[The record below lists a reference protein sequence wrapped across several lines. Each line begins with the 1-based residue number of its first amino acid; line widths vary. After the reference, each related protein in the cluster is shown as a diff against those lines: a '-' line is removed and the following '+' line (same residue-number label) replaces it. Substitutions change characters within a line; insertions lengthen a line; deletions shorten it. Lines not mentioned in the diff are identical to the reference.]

1 VNSTEFIDRYLLTTN
16 EKLVELTRTK
26 GREYANDTDQLANFK
41 RLGRMLGLDPAQVAF
56 VYLMK
61 HIDALSSHLRDQDK
75 ELSEPISGRI
85 DDAILYLILIK
96 AQLDE

>member
-1 VNSTEFIDRYLLTTN
+1 
-16 EKLVELTRTK
+16 
-26 GREYANDTDQLANFK
+26 
-41 RLGRMLGLDPAQVAF
+41 MLGLDPAQVAF